1 MIILDTNVLSEL
13 VKREPAESVVR
24 WLDSMPA
31 REICTTSITAAELW
45 FGVRRL
51 PSGRRKVL
59 LAAGID
65 DMLYRDLQ
73 GRIEPFDTVA
83 AGHYADIVCDAMRSG
98 RTVSAADAEIAA
110 ICIARRAE
118 LATRNVK
125 DFADTGVEI
134 INPWDFQA
142 D

>member
-13 VKREPAESVVR
+13 MKRDPSESVLR
-24 WLDSMPA
+24 WLDSMHA
-31 REICTTSITAAELW
+31 AEICTTSITAAELW

-51 PSGRRKVL
+51 PSGRRKAL

-65 DMLYRDLQ
+65 DMLYQDLQ
-73 GRIEPFDTVA
+73 GRIEPFDMVA
-83 AGHYADIVCDAMRSG
+83 AGHYADIVCDQVRSG
-98 RTVSAADAEIAA
+98 RAISAADAQIAA
-110 ICIARRAE
+110 ICTARRAR

-125 DFADTGVEI
+125 DFVGLGVEI